1 MFDKKELPAESKK
14 QSTPSSLFSP
24 LTDLRREID
33 TVFDRFWGP
42 DSFSGFHFPARLK
55 VFDLSPKVDV
65 VEAKDAY
72 EITAELPGVVEKD
85 VEVSVKDGVL
95 SIKGEKKSETKK
107 EDKNAHII
115 ERSYGSF
122 ERSFMLPDD
131 ADESKINADF
141 HNGVLKV
148 CIKKSEKAASTTR
161 KIEVKST

>member
-1 MFDKKELPAESKK
+1 M
-14 QSTPSSLFSP
+14 FSP
-24 LTDLRREID
+24 LSDLRREID

-42 DSFSGFHFPARLK
+42 DTFTGFHFPARLK

-72 EITAELPGVVEKD
+72 EITAELPGVADKD
-85 VEVSVKDGVL
+85 VEITVREGVL

-107 EDKNAHII
+107 EDKNAHIV

-122 ERSFMLPDD
+122 ERAFVLPDD

-148 CIKKSEKAASTTR
+148 CIKKSEKAAPSSR
-161 KIEVKST
+161 KIEVKSS

>member
-1 MFDKKELPAESKK
+1 MFEKKDLPTESKK
-14 QSTPSSLFSP
+14 MSTPTSLFSP

-42 DSFSGFHFPARLK
+42 DTFTGFHFPARLK

-65 VEAKDAY
+65 VEGKDAY
-72 EITAELPGVVEKD
+72 EITAELPGVAEKD
-85 VEVSVKDGVL
+85 VEVCVKDGVL

-107 EDKNAHII
+107 DDKNAHIV

-131 ADESKINADF
+131 ADEAGICANF
-141 HNGVLKV
+141 LNGVLKLS
-148 CIKKSEKAASTTR
+148 IKKSEKPAAATR
-161 KIEVKST
+161 KIEIKSG